1 MSVFDEQKFYADFM
15 EYYNHDDNIDID
27 DISFIFD
34 LYFELHIYNTDKY
47 NQWFKHFF
55 PTHTETDEDLI
66 YDKLFKIIKDN
77 IEGSILSEDDT
88 DED

>member
-1 MSVFDEQKFYADFM
+1 MSVFDEQQFYADFM

-34 LYFELHIYNTDKY
+34 LYFELHIYNTDNY

>member
-34 LYFELHIYNTDKY
+34 LYFELHIYNTDNY